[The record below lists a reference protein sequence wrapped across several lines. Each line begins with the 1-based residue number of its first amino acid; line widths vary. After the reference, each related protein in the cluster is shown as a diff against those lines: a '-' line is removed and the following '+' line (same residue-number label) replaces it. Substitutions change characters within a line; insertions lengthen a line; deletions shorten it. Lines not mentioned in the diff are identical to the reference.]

1 MSSNSLGQAIAPL
14 LHIVEPALQAAATAF
29 QGPDAL
35 VDAMRHSL
43 KGGGKRIRPCM
54 VLASAIAAGAEP
66 SRALPEAIALELVH
80 TYSLVHDDLP
90 AMDNDLLRR
99 GLPTVHAKYGHA
111 MGILAGDALLTVAFQ
126 VLTDGILQG
135 GAPAPSRIR
144 SIQALAVAA
153 GANGM
158 VGGQVLDI
166 AMREP
171 TRDELRHMHEGKTG
185 ALFVAATRMGAI
197 AAGAS
202 ADIEDRLVQ
211 FGDAIGRAF
220 QVGDDIEDLLELG
233 KSGGE
238 HEDQVNWAARFGVQ
252 EAVDIVIT
260 ETERARQAIA
270 PLPGDTAALRIMA
283 DWTAQRARDAAAA
296 LSASTTA

>member
-1 MSSNSLGQAIAPL
+1 MSSHSLGQAVAPL
-14 LHIVEPALQAAATAF
+14 LQLVEPALQQAADDF
-29 QGPDAL
+29 QGPDSL
-35 VDAMRHSL
+35 VDAMRHAL

-54 VLASAIAAGAEP
+54 VLASTIAAGGDA
-66 SRALPEAIALELVH
+66 SQALPEAVALELVH

-90 AMDNDLLRR
+90 AMDNDLIRR
-99 GLPTVHAKYGHA
+99 GLPTVHARYGHA
-111 MGILAGDALLTVAFQ
+111 MGILAGDALLTIAFQ
-126 VLTDGILQG
+126 ILADGILQG
-135 GAPAPSRIR
+135 GATDPRRVR

-171 TRDELRHMHEGKTG
+171 TREALRHMHEGKTG

-238 HEDQVNWAARFGVQ
+238 HEDHVNWAARFGVQ
-252 EAVDIVIT
+252 EAVAIVIA
-260 ETERARQAIA
+260 ETERACLAIA

-283 DWTAQRARDAAAA
+283 EWTAQRARDAASA
-296 LSASTTA
+296 LRDGTTA

>member
-1 MSSNSLGQAIAPL
+1 MSSNPLGQAIAPL
-14 LHIVEPALQAAATAF
+14 LQLVEPALQAAADAF
-29 QGPDAL
+29 EGPDTL

-43 KGGGKRIRPCM
+43 QGGGKRIRPCI
-54 VLASAIAAGAEP
+54 VLASAIAVGADP
-66 SRALPEAIALELVH
+66 ARALPEAVALELVH

-90 AMDNDLLRR
+90 AMDNDLVRR

-111 MGILAGDALLTVAFQ
+111 MGILAGDALLTIAFQ
-126 VLTDGILQG
+126 ILADGILQG
-135 GAPAPSRIR
+135 GAPNPHRIR
-144 SIQALAVAA
+144 SVQALAVAA

-171 TRDELRHMHEGKTG
+171 TREALRHMHEGKTG

-197 AAGAS
+197 AAGATPEM
-202 ADIEDRLVQ
+202 EDRLVQ

-220 QVGDDIEDLLELG
+220 QVGDDIEDLLDLG
-233 KSGGE
+233 NSGGE

-252 EAVDIVIT
+252 EAVDIVIA

-270 PLPGDTAALRIMA
+270 QLPGDTSALRVMA

-296 LSASTTA
+296 LSTSA